1 MLPVA
6 SRGISGVVGKPPG
19 KVGFVFLFKKKK
31 ILEKIKNIE

>member
-31 ILEKIKNIE
+31 DFRENKKY